1 LTISVSY
8 RKQKAKDGLFA
19 QKSKVILKLQGP
31 GKRTSTELEHNVA
44 TYDHSVEE
52 QIT

>member
-19 QKSKVILKLQGP
+19 QQSKVILKLQGP

-44 TYDHSVEE
+44 TYEF
-52 QIT
+52 QLKNK